1 MTMTMVTVL
10 PSGPPRVRMKN
21 WSKASSEPVMLSTSI
36 SAIVGRSSG
45 SVMWRNTCQRVAP
58 SIRAAS

>member
-1 MTMTMVTVL
+1 MLVVL
-10 PSGPPRVRMKN
+10 PSGPPRVMMKN
-21 WSKASSEPVMLSTSI
+21 WSNASSEPVMLSTSI

-45 SVMWRNTCQRVAP
+45 SVMWRKSWRRVAP